1 MLGPIRCPGA
11 EGPGSG
17 FGGRGPAPTAVRA
30 EPRVKLGAADAR
42 SAFRVRPRLT
52 GGRWTGASE
61 ASDQNKLGSILGEY
75 GFVSTLV

>member
-1 MLGPIRCPGA
+1 MHGPLCCPGA

-17 FGGRGPAPTAVRA
+17 SGECGPAPTAVRA
-30 EPRVKLGAADAR
+30 EPRVKLGSADAR

-52 GGRWTGASE
+52 GGQRTGAFE